1 MADNVKKD
9 IAKDTGVVE
18 PNLYLLLEVTPISS
32 FEEIHKSYRALSKK
46 YHPDLCEDKELG
58 AKKMKEIVAAFN
70 QLKDKNSRDLYDNKK
85 MFQFKS
91 YRKDRSGM
99 KEEPKGFFAKLFYK
113 KPDEKELKKL
123 AKMGENFAMAVSL
136 AKTKSANGISDARDM
151 FNNLLKLQPKNP
163 DLYFNLWLTFY
174 FSGDIDNAKIS
185 FQNAL
190 KLDPNFKEA
199 SDILQSFKI

>member
-1 MADNVKKD
+1 
-9 IAKDTGVVE
+9 
-18 PNLYLLLEVTPISS
+18 
-32 FEEIHKSYRALSKK
+32 
-46 YHPDLCEDKELG
+46 
-58 AKKMKEIVAAFN
+58 
-70 QLKDKNSRDLYDNKK
+70 
-85 MFQFKS
+85 
-91 YRKDRSGM
+91 
-99 KEEPKGFFAKLFYK
+99 
-113 KPDEKELKKL
+113 
-123 AKMGENFAMAVSL
+123 MGENFAMAVSL

-163 DLYFNLWLTFY
+163 DLYFNLGLTFY

>member
-9 IAKDTGVVE
+9 SAKDSGVVE
-18 PNLYLLLEVTPISS
+18 PNLYLLLEVTPTSS

-70 QLKDKNSRDLYDNKK
+70 QLKDKSSRDLYDSKK
-85 MFQFKS
+85 MFQFRS
-91 YRKDRSGM
+91 YRKERSGM
-99 KEEPKGFFAKLFYK
+99 NDAPKGFFAKLFAK
-113 KPDEKELKKL
+113 KPDEKELKKI

-136 AKTKSANGISDARDM
+136 AKTKSASGISDARDM

-163 DLYFNLWLTFY
+163 DLYFNLGLTFY
-174 FSGDIDNAKIS
+174 FGGDIDNATIS